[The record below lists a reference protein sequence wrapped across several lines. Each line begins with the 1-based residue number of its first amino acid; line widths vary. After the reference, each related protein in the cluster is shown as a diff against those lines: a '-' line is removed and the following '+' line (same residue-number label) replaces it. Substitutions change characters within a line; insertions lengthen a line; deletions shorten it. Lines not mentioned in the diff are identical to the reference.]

1 MKQIKCLFLTFFA
14 FFLIVGCGPAET
26 PEETPADDDTTP
38 AEDVGDQ
45 SVTFGMTPWTSTI
58 PPTTIAMLILE
69 DMGFEVNQI
78 EADAGGVYTGLSRG
92 DIDAFMDAW
101 LPDMHASYME
111 QFGDNIDST
120 SISYPD
126 GELGWVVPT
135 YVEEV
140 NSIEDLKGNE
150 DLFGGEMYGIEEGA
164 GMTMTSGEMIDEFD
178 LDLQYVASSEGGML
192 AQVARQI
199 GAERPVLFLGWRPH
213 PMFVDYDLKVLEGQD
228 DFFATSEVHVLTNID
243 FKDRVP
249 EAYEFLSNWSID
261 VGDIEQMIVEID
273 NGRSAEEVAREWMEN
288 NQDKVAEMKGE

>member
-1 MKQIKCLFLTFFA
+1 MKQLKCMLLTFVA
-14 FFLIVGCGPAET
+14 FLLIVGCAPAET
-26 PEETPADDDTTP
+26 PEETPGDDTAP

-45 SVTFGMTPWTSTI
+45 SITFGVTPWTSTI

-69 DMGFEVNQI
+69 DMGYEVNQI

-101 LPDMHASYME
+101 LPDMHESYME

-120 SISYPD
+120 SVSYPD
-126 GELGWVVPT
+126 GELGWVIPT

-150 DLFGGEMYGIEEGA
+150 DLFDGEIYGIEEGA
-164 GMTMTSGEMIDEFD
+164 GMTLTSREMIEEFD
-178 LDLQYVASSEGGML
+178 LDLDYVASSEGGML
-192 AQVARQI
+192 AQAARNI
-199 GAERPVLFLGWRPH
+199 GGDRPVLFLGWRPH
-213 PMFVDYDLKVLEGQD
+213 PMFVDYDLKVLEGQEEH
-228 DFFATSEVHVLTNID
+228 FATSEVHVLTNIE
-243 FKDRVP
+243 FQERVP

-273 NGRSAEEVAREWMEN
+273 DGRSAEEVAREWIDN